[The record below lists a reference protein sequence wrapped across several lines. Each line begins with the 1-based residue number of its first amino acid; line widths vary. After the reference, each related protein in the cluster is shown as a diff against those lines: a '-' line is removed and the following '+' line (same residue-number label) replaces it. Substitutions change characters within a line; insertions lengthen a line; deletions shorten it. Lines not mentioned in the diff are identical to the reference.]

1 MRCSIR
7 VCATTEEETTVTLTA
22 TSSTGAPAKG
32 RSLWDD
38 ARDRLLANRA
48 AVASIIVL
56 LTIGL
61 ISILGP
67 ILSPH
72 HYDTV
77 YRDYVKVPASLEAY
91 PKPEQVEPGFMSSA
105 KRARL
110 TVDAFEREGDTIVA
124 KVTSSRDIDPRSVLY
139 FDRSDLF
146 RNTELTDMSADN
158 KSATVRTDINFMHFY
173 FGTDANGRDMMTRT
187 FIAGRVSLTI
197 GLLAT
202 IVAIS
207 IGVLYGATSGYL
219 GGRVDQMMMR
229 VVDILYSLPF
239 IFFVIMLVVFFGRNF
254 ILMFIA
260 VGAVE
265 WLDMA
270 RIVRGQ
276 TLTIKRQEYVQAA
289 EALGVADGGIVRRHI
304 IPNTLGPVVVYMT
317 LLVPKVILLESFL
330 SFLGLGIQEPM
341 TSWGVLISEG
351 ARNLQGAPWM
361 LIFPSIFL
369 TSTLFALNFI
379 GDGLRDA
386 LDPKDR

>member
-110 TVDAFEREGDTIVA
+110 TVEAFEREGDTIVA

-146 RNTELTDMSADN
+146 KNTELTDMSADN
-158 KSATVRTDINFMHFY
+158 KSATVRADINFMHFY

>member
-1 MRCSIR
+1 MTI
-7 VCATTEEETTVTLTA
+7 TVA
-22 TSSTGAPAKG
+22 NNEVPAKG

-48 AVASIIVL
+48 AVASMIVL
-56 LTIGL
+56 AAIALVSVIG
-61 ISILGP
+61 P
-67 ILSPH
+67 ALSPH
-72 HYDTV
+72 EFDTV

-91 PKPEQVEPGFMSSA
+91 PRADQVEPAFMSVA
-105 KRARL
+105 KRARM
-110 TVDAFEREGDTIVA
+110 TVESYEREGDTVVA
-124 KVTSSRDIDPRSVLY
+124 NVTSKREIDPRSTRY

-146 RNTELTDMSADN
+146 KDSQLTDLSADK
-158 KSATVRTDINFMHFY
+158 KSATVRADINFMHFY

-187 FIAGRVSLTI
+187 FIAGRISLTI

-202 IVAIS
+202 VVAIS
-207 IGVLYGATSGYL
+207 IGVIYGATSGYL

-289 EALGVADGGIVRRHI
+289 EAMGVADGGVLRRHI

-351 ARNLQGAPWM
+351 ARNLQGAAWM